1 MFTIPLNTASQ
12 IALYEQIYE
21 YLKEEIQSGQLP
33 FRSKLPSTRSLAVHL
48 SVSRNTVDMAYGQL
62 LSEGYIESYPKK
74 GYYVNEIKNLIKPI
88 PIKEKQEERLKD
100 SSILTTYQYD
110 FSPFS
115 VDLEHFPYHT
125 WRQLSKNCL
134 KDNTDLFLL
143 GENQGD
149 KQLRAAIASYLHQ
162 SRTVQC
168 TEEQIIIGAGVDYLL
183 KLLSSILGSDQKVA
197 MENPTYKRAYNILLD
212 SGYLITPI
220 PLDSY
225 GIKIDI
231 LLKTNCNIAY
241 VTPSHQYPTGI
252 VMPIK
257 RRMELLNWA
266 AQEGNRY
273 IIEDDHDS
281 EFRYKGKPF
290 PSLQGIDSNEK
301 VIYIGTFSKAI
312 APAIRVGYI
321 VLPPKLLKQYKNR
334 VSFYSCTVSRIDQA
348 IITEF
353 ITNGYFERHL
363 NRMRK
368 VYKSKHDLLLSCL
381 KPFRSFLKI
390 SGENAGMYLVI
401 EIRCPISEL
410 DIIQCAKENKI
421 HIYGL
426 TEHFILLP
434 KDYKP
439 TLLLGYANVSEENII
454 KGIPILF
461 EQIKNLC
468 QSFNN

>member
-1 MFTIPLNTASQ
+1 MLTILLNTSSH
-12 IALYEQIYE
+12 IPLYEQIYE
-21 YLKEEIQSGQLP
+21 YLKKEIQCGQLP
-33 FRSKLPSTRSLAVHL
+33 YQSKLPSTRSLASHL

-62 LSEGYIESYPKK
+62 LSEGYIESYPKR

-88 PIKEKQEERLKD
+88 PVKEEQEENTEK
-100 SSILTTYQYD
+100 SIAVITYQYD

-149 KQLRAAIASYLHQ
+149 YQLRKAIASYLHQ

-183 KLLSSILGSDQKVA
+183 KLLSSILGPDQKAA
-197 MENPTYKRAYNILLD
+197 MENPTYKRAYNILQD
-212 SGYLITPI
+212 SGYFITPI
-220 PLDSY
+220 PLDSN
-225 GIKIDI
+225 GMKVDI
-231 LLKTNCNIAY
+231 LSKTNCNIAY
-241 VTPSHQYPTGI
+241 VTPSHQYPIGI

-266 AQEGNRY
+266 AQEENRY

-290 PSLQGIDSNEK
+290 PSLQGIDSNNK
-301 VIYIGTFSKAI
+301 VIYIGTFSNAI

-321 VLPPKLLKQYKNR
+321 VLPPKLLEQYKKR

-353 ITNGYFERHL
+353 IVNGYFERHL

-368 VYKSKHDLLLSCL
+368 VYKSKHDFLLSCL
-381 KPFRSFLKI
+381 KPFQSFLKI
-390 SGENAGMYLVI
+390 SGEHAGMYLVV
-401 EIRCPISEL
+401 EIDCAISEQE
-410 DIIQCAKENKI
+410 IINCAKEKKI

-426 TEHFILLP
+426 AEHFIFLP
-434 KDYKP
+434 NNYRP
-439 TLLLGYANVSEENII
+439 TLLLGYANVSEENIR
-454 KGIPILF
+454 KGISLLF
-461 EQIKNLC
+461 EQIKILC
-468 QSFNN
+468 QL